1 MPKVSSPA
9 LTGGAVPPSD
19 GFFDVTASYV
29 GAFGTED
36 WTSSWSTIKMTP
48 VILSTKEELSTTVI
62 PAKFELSQNY
72 PNPFNPATTI
82 RFSLPQAGEVKLT
95 VYNLLGQV
103 VTTLVNGYREAG
115 TYNVNWD
122 ASNLSTGVY
131 IYRVEANTFS
141 LTKKMTL
148 LK

>member
-1 MPKVSSPA
+1 
-9 LTGGAVPPSD
+9 
-19 GFFDVTASYV
+19 
-29 GAFGTED
+29 
-36 WTSSWSTIKMTP
+36 
-48 VILSTKEELSTTVI
+48 
-62 PAKFELSQNY
+62 
-72 PNPFNPATTI
+72 
-82 RFSLPQAGEVKLT
+82 LT

-122 ASNLSTGVY
+122 ASNLSTGIY
-131 IYRVEANTFS
+131 IYRVEANSFS

>member
-1 MPKVSSPA
+1 
-9 LTGGAVPPSD
+9 
-19 GFFDVTASYV
+19 
-29 GAFGTED
+29 
-36 WTSSWSTIKMTP
+36 
-48 VILSTKEELSTTVI
+48 EELSTTVI

-131 IYRVEANTFS
+131 IYRVEANSFS